1 MHSNSYLPHFKSGR
15 ALPDPGSSH
24 NFMEE
29 GLARELQGDVEVVGT
44 HAINIAIGHDKH
56 TNELCKSFSWMIQ
69 GINTGYTYQGHDYI
83 LKGAVNK
90 VKSAVAKKLDKMV
103 KIKITW
109 AEDPTIKEL
118 LIKGYLGWKLTK
130 DENYHTLMEFSS
142 RFEKKFLGSS
152 SPNIHFF
159 FFFFGNF

>member
-1 MHSNSYLPHFKSGR
+1 MKKKKVKIDDPEPKEKKRIKGRFVKFQCMHSNSYLPHFKSGR

-69 GINTGYTYQGHDYI
+69 GTMYTTT
-83 LKGAVNK
+83 L
-90 VKSAVAKKLDKMV
+90 
-103 KIKITW
+103 
-109 AEDPTIKEL
+109 L
-118 LIKGYLGWKLTK
+118 LIPLRSFDLISWK
-130 DENYHTLMEFSS
+130 
-142 RFEKKFLGSS
+142 
-152 SPNIHFF
+152 
-159 FFFFGNF
+159 